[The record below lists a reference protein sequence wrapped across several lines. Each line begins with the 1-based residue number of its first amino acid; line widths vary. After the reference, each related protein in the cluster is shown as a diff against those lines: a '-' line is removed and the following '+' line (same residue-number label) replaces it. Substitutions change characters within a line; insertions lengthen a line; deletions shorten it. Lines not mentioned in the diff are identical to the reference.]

1 MGNLMGAVMLVTH
14 WMDRHQVWP
23 LMAFTVTVTTTVT
36 VTVTVSVPDEFL
48 GCYTCHTQL
57 HA

>member
-1 MGNLMGAVMLVTH
+1 MGAVMLVTH